1 MHKHTFLAGS
11 FSCIGLKSLHVGEI
25 LDNRARFSQP
35 EVAVVEVEVEEEAMN
50 MARLHLSQTLA
61 LSMRTK
67 LKVNCMLSAAVPFGG
82 PVLVIFMA

>member
-1 MHKHTFLAGS
+1 M
-11 FSCIGLKSLHVGEI
+11 GLKSLHVGEI

-35 EVAVVEVEVEEEAMN
+35 EVVVVVVVVGEAMN

-67 LKVNCMLSAAVPFGG
+67 LKVNYMLSTAVPFGG
-82 PVLVIFMA
+82 PVLVIFTA